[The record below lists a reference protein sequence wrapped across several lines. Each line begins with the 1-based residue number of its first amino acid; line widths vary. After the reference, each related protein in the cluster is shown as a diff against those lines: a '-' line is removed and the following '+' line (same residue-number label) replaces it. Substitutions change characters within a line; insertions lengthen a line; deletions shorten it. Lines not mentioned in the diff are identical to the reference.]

1 MGFLHENLGSHQHT
15 HKTKKHKHQNKGHF
29 SVTGR
34 FERLKEVA
42 MEYAFVLK
50 ALGLMRVE
58 PTPGSKAEAAP
69 AAVADAK
76 GEL

>member
-1 MGFLHENLGSHQHT
+1 
-15 HKTKKHKHQNKGHF
+15 
-29 SVTGR
+29 
-34 FERLKEVA
+34 